1 LPVEFSARALPN
13 LGPPMLLLRDE
24 ILLPDEIQL
33 YDCQSQAVVVGSVVA
48 LTKEMAKHME
58 RP

>member
-1 LPVEFSARALPN
+1 
-13 LGPPMLLLRDE
+13 MLLLRDE